1 MQNDANIF
9 AAYSIRT
16 VATFRIITT
25 ERVAIYSFHILS
37 MSLSLGW
44 GDDLRFK
51 LNIVRTE
58 MIKEGKDRELEINV
72 LFLPHSVNQLLHLG
86 EI

>member
-16 VATFRIITT
+16 VVTFRIITT
-25 ERVAIYSFHILS
+25 ARIAMYLFHILS
-37 MSLSLGW
+37 MCLSLGW
-44 GDDLRFK
+44 GDDLQLQK
-51 LNIVRTE
+51 LRTE